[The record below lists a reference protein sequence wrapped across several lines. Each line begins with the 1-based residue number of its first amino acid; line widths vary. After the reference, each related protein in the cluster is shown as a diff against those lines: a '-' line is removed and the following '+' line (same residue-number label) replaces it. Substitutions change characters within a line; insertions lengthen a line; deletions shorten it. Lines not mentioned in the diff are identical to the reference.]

1 MEPFIQYYS
10 LEQRLGKISFVV
22 RMNALNSSATGNFPS
37 CYLPSV
43 EYLYHL
49 QKFTELQIDVEGIFQ
64 KQTVR
69 NRCFILSPNGI
80 QCLSVPVIHQS
91 GVKQPLKEVKISYAE
106 PWQKIHWRAIKTAY
120 GRSPYFEFLS
130 DELAS
135 VYRLQYEYLFELN
148 ASLLSFLLKKMKSKV
163 VLIDRKNKLHTENRL
178 FLAEAKSNIP
188 ITEITLLPYNQVFQ
202 NKFGFTPNLS
212 ALDLLF
218 NTGNRAT
225 DLL

>member
-1 MEPFIQYYS
+1 
-10 LEQRLGKISFVV
+10 
-22 RMNALNSSATGNFPS
+22 MNALSSSVTGYFPS

-49 QKFTELQIDVEGIFQ
+49 HQFTDVTIDVNNIFQ

-80 QCLSVPVIHQS
+80 QCLSVPVIHAS
-91 GVKQPLKEVKISYAE
+91 GVKQALKEIKISYAE

-120 GRSPYFEFLS
+120 GRSPYFEFIYE
-130 DELAS
+130 ELEAI
-135 VYRLQYEYLFELN
+135 YRKQYEYLFELN
-148 ASLLSFLLKKMKSKV
+148 IALLSFLLKKMKSKV
-163 VLIDRKNKLHTENRL
+163 VLCDLTNKIQTENML
-178 FLAEAKSNIP
+178 SLAEAKSNIP
-188 ITEITLLPYNQVFQ
+188 ITKITFLPYNQVFQ